1 MAGIHY
7 KLPLDDEIDKDIIDW
22 IDNLPR
28 MKKGEMVRHA
38 IRYYMAVL
46 GEGEM
51 IKFPN
56 ASNTVV
62 RQSEEKALP
71 DEPKKTQKEKVRPV
85 FNPDA
90 IKGKSSNE

>member
-7 KLPLDDEIDKDIIDW
+7 KLPLDEEVDKDIIDW

-38 IRYYMAVL
+38 IRYYMTVL

-56 ASNTVV
+56 INTPMVAKQESTPSSV
-62 RQSEEKALP
+62 PQPKREK
-71 DEPKKTQKEKVRPV
+71 QRPTINV
-85 FNPDA
+85 GGL
-90 IKGKSSNE
+90 KGKE